1 MKGNLKNLSRLSL
14 YPDGSDKKSERSG
27 SPSADASSSSPS
39 TPSKQAANPSTASTA
54 SSGEAKSKQ
63 ASSDS
68 TSSPSGK
75 TAEKT
80 SQSSSK
86 PDNLTPTSSTRPSLL
101 PSHNSSF
108 ELRRFFD
115 KGLRRHREVKEK
127 RKQEKE
133 ERKAEKAEKAER
145 KKTEKKQQKA
155 RQTAERQ
162 ALAPKQS
169 ATGLEHKASA
179 PFLEALESK
188 YGALGKVMGQGAG
201 GNVRLVE
208 RPSDGKLFAVKQFRP
223 RKNNESRQTYAK
235 TVTSEFCMGAALNHK
250 NIIGIIDLVKEN
262 ETYFEVMEYG
272 PFDFFSLVMT
282 GKMSRHQIY
291 SAFKQICNGIAY
303 LHSMG
308 LAHRDL
314 KLDNCVVSYDG
325 VVKLIDFGSAVV
337 FRYPYQ
343 HEVTK
348 AKGIVGSDP
357 YLAPEVLYL
366 GEYDPQPCDI
376 WSLGIIFCCTVLRR
390 FPWRIPSPEDQAF
403 RMYSADPENV
413 DGSKSDADEDPKN
426 IHGPW
431 RLLRLLPT
439 SSRFLLGHIL
449 VVDPKNRAPMK
460 EILDDKW
467 FRHIEEINVLPE
479 GHDQVQHK
487 DTNVISTGQEPV
499 KANSD
504 AKAVPAH

>member
-1 MKGNLKNLSRLSL
+1 MKGNLINLSRLSL
-14 YPDGSDKKSERSG
+14 HSDGSDSKKNEKAS
-27 SPSADASSSSPS
+27 SPSAPI
-39 TPSKQAANPSTASTA
+39 TPSKTPIFSSAA
-54 SSGEAKSKQ
+54 
-63 ASSDS
+63 SD
-68 TSSPSGK
+68 G
-75 TAEKT
+75 
-80 SQSSSK
+80 SSSRSK
-86 PDNLTPTSSTRPSLL
+86 VAPSDGTSPASHKDGEGSHQTIVKNESLTPTSSARPSLM
-101 PSHNSSF
+101 PSQNSSF

-115 KGLRRHREVKEK
+115 KGLRRHREGKEK

-133 ERKAEKAEKAER
+133 ERKQEKEDRKQEKADRKKKEKQRQRESAER
-145 KKTEKKQQKA
+145 ESLRSTTAGSLENKA
-155 RQTAERQ
+155 A
-162 ALAPKQS
+162 A
-169 ATGLEHKASA
+169 A

-223 RKNNESRQTYAK
+223 RKSNETRQTYAK
-235 TVTSEFCMGAALNHK
+235 TVTSEFCMGAALEHK

-272 PFDFFSLVMT
+272 PFDFFNLVMS
-282 GKMSRHQIY
+282 GKMTRHQIY
-291 SAFKQICNGIAY
+291 SAFKQVCNGIAY

-343 HEVTK
+343 HEITK

-403 RMYSADPENV
+403 RMFSADPENV
-413 DGSKSDADEDPKN
+413 NGSKSEANEDPKN
-426 IHGPW
+426 IRGPW

-439 SSRFLLGHIL
+439 SSRELLGRIL
-449 VVDPKNRAPMK
+449 VVDVKKRCSVSDIQ
-460 EILDDKW
+460 EDKW
-467 FRHIEEINVLPE
+467 MKRIEEISVLPE
-479 GHDQVQHK
+479 GHDEVQHK
-487 DTNVISTGQEPV
+487 DTNVISTGQPLDKEV
-499 KANSD
+499 
-504 AKAVPAH
+504 KAVPAH

>member
-1 MKGNLKNLSRLSL
+1 MKGNLINLSRLSL
-14 YPDGSDKKSERSG
+14 HSDGTDNKKHEK
-27 SPSADASSSSPS
+27 PSSTSAPV
-39 TPSKQAANPSTASTA
+39 TPSKTPSLSSAASVGSKSGSKNSASDAASQDSHEDREEAHQAHV
-54 SSGEAKSKQ
+54 
-63 ASSDS
+63 
-68 TSSPSGK
+68 K
-75 TAEKT
+75 TE
-80 SQSSSK
+80 S
-86 PDNLTPTSSTRPSLL
+86 LTPTTSTRPSLM

-115 KGLRRHREVKEK
+115 KGLRRHREGKEK

-133 ERKAEKAEKAER
+133 ERKQEKEERKQEKAER
-145 KKTEKKQQKA
+145 KRLEKRRQQASADNASAHSAGVGSLENKA
-155 RQTAERQ
+155 A
-162 ALAPKQS
+162 A
-169 ATGLEHKASA
+169 A

-223 RKNNESRQTYAK
+223 RKSNESRQTYAK
-235 TVTSEFCMGAALNHK
+235 TVTSEFCMGAALEHK
-250 NIIGIIDLVKEN
+250 NIIGIIDLVKEH

-272 PFDFFSLVMT
+272 PFDFFNLVMS
-282 GKMSRHQIY
+282 GKMTRHQIY
-291 SAFKQICNGIAY
+291 SAFKQVCNGIAY

-343 HEVTK
+343 REITK

-366 GEYDPQPCDI
+366 SEYDPQPCDI

-403 RMYSADPENV
+403 RMFSADPENV
-413 DGSKSDADEDPKN
+413 DGSKSHHGEDPKN
-426 IHGPW
+426 IRGPW

-439 SSRFLLGHIL
+439 SSRHLLGRIL
-449 VVDPKNRAPMK
+449 VVDVKKRCSMT
-460 EILDDKW
+460 EIQEDKW
-467 FRHIEEINVLPE
+467 MKRIEEISVLPE
-479 GHDQVQHK
+479 GHDEVQHK
-487 DTNVISTGQEPV
+487 NTNVISTGQPLEKEV
-499 KANSD
+499 
-504 AKAVPAH
+504 KAVPAH